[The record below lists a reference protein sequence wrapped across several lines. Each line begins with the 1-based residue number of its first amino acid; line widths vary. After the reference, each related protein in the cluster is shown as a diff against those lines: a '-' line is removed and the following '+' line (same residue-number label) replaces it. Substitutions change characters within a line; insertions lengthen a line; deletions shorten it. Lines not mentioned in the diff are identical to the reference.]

1 MISKWYIVTSLS
13 CILISL
19 KQVASVQLEVF
30 QVTKG
35 KQHELK
41 DALKNIMHQS
51 PHQTETENAA
61 ASVLQVS
68 GSKWVGSGAVAT
80 EQL

>member
-1 MISKWYIVTSLS
+1 MGAAEEDGK
-13 CILISL
+13 
-19 KQVASVQLEVF
+19 ALEVF

-68 GSKWVGSGAVAT
+68 GSKWVGLGSGCNGAT
-80 EQL
+80 LKGPFSAE